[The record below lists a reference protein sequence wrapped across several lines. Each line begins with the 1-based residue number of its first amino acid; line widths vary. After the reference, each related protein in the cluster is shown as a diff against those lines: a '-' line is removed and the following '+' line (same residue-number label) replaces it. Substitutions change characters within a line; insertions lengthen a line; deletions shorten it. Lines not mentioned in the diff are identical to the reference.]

1 VISILPL
8 AGGLPEG
15 IAFALAAALLLICLA
30 CIGVVKA
37 EEEEA
42 ARTGGGR
49 RRPGDVLA
57 MSAVGLSPKGS
68 PRERPVY
75 TSFAEGLSECTGLQ
89 AAQSGADGVELTSGE
104 LSGGESDEAKRDRSC
119 ESDALDPESHAHCSH
134 PESLTTSPSVS
145 DAVGMQ
151 GLALRAWEYVN
162 GGPRR
167 GKYSPVTVSAEWNA
181 HSTCEMRE
189 KRGL

>member
-89 AAQSGADGVELTSGE
+89 AAQSGAAGVELTSGE

-151 GLALRAWEYVN
+151 VQRASHHV
-162 GGPRR
+162 PRASARPAVTRSSRRLDVRARRRRVWLCAR
-167 GKYSPVTVSAEWNA
+167 G
-181 HSTCEMRE
+181 ST
-189 KRGL
+189 